1 MLKELNPY
9 AVIIATGGDAI
20 HPRIPGADQPHVC
33 TVTEVLNGS
42 VKLEG
47 KQIAVIGSGMHGLE
61 TADLLAEQGN
71 QVTII
76 EMADQIAPGTYHQH
90 TEDILPRLKALNVE
104 FLTGWKLASVGKNTI
119 TLEPAAGGTQ
129 IEKPAEQ
136 VVMSVGVRSDNALY
150 EEIKDCFERAFLIGD
165 AKQIG
170 RIAQA
175 THGAYNLARKLK

>member
-1 MLKELNPY
+1 MLKKLNPY
-9 AVIIATGGDAI
+9 AVIVATGGDAV

-33 TVTEVLNGS
+33 TVTEILNGS

-47 KQIAVIGSGMHGLE
+47 NQVAVIGSGMTGLE

-90 TEDILPRLKALNVE
+90 TDDILPRLKALDVE
-104 FLTGWKLASVGKNTI
+104 ILTGWKLASVGQGTI

-129 IEKPAEQ
+129 IEKPAQQ
-136 VVMSVGVRSDNALY
+136 VVMSVGVRSNNALY
-150 EEIKDCFERAFLIGD
+150 EEIKDCFERVFLIGD

-175 THGAYNLARKLK
+175 THGAYDLARKLK

>member
-1 MLKELNPY
+1 MTEKTNLFPSLIRFRETNRLKM
-9 AVIIATGGDAI
+9 AIAA
-20 HPRIPGADQPHVC
+20 
-33 TVTEVLNGS
+33 S
-42 VKLEG
+42 
-47 KQIAVIGSGMHGLE
+47 M
-61 TADLLAEQGN
+61 
-71 QVTII
+71 
-76 EMADQIAPGTYHQH
+76 
-90 TEDILPRLKALNVE
+90 LPRLKALNVE